1 MMPPLMMPLMSR
13 DTHAPIVWRC
23 QPVGRWALML
33 GALLLGGALWHMATG
48 AQAQAQAQTQAEPA
62 RLGIYKNWTAWASGN
77 GTSKQ
82 CFITSRPQS
91 LLPQGA
97 LRGTVFMS
105 VSHRPT
111 DGVRNEVGLRV
122 GYPFSDK
129 SRPYATIGERRFQF
143 FSGASLQNGVKEWA
157 WLQDLAQHD
166 AMVQAMKR
174 GARLSFRG
182 TSQRGT
188 LTTDTYSLLGF
199 TAAMRAI
206 DAACP

>member
-1 MMPPLMMPLMSR
+1 MPLMICDMLAADGAR
-13 DTHAPIVWRC
+13 FAQRC
-23 QPVGRWALML
+23 GRVMRRVG
-33 GALLLGGALWHMATG
+33 GALLLGAAIWHMPAETR
-48 AQAQAQAQTQAEPA
+48 AQGAEPA
-62 RLGIYKNWTAWASGN
+62 QLGIYKNWTAYASGN
-77 GTSKQ
+77 GSGKQ
-82 CFITSRPQS
+82 CFITSKPQS

-97 LRGTVFMS
+97 LRGAVFIS
-105 VSHRPT
+105 VSHRPA
-111 DGVRNEVGLRV
+111 DGVRNEIGLRV

-157 WLQDLAQHD
+157 WLQDLAQHE
-166 AMVQAMKR
+166 AMVKAMKR

>member
-1 MMPPLMMPLMSR
+1 MMAHMMAHR
-13 DTHAPIVWRC
+13 IGAVRAWRARVWRALFGRALAGGLL
-23 QPVGRWALML
+23 VGAALV
-33 GALLLGGALWHMATG
+33 GAAAAQEAT
-48 AQAQAQAQTQAEPA
+48 EPT
-62 RLGIYKNWTAWASGN
+62 RLGIYKNWTAYASGN
-77 GTSKQ
+77 GISRE
-82 CFITSRPQS
+82 CFIVSQPQT

-97 LRGTVFMS
+97 LRGDVFLS

-111 DGVRNEVGLRV
+111 DGVRNEIGLRI
-122 GYPFSDK
+122 GYPFADT

-157 WLQDLAQHD
+157 WLQDNNQHE
-166 AMVQAMKR
+166 ALVRAMKR

-199 TAAMRAI
+199 TAAMKAI
-206 DAACP
+206 DTACP